1 LKKISV
7 WALIVASGL
16 VCIGARS
23 AIAQTVAPPDSMV
36 QQGAG
41 ISAMSSEQPLA
52 DARTAPELAVR
63 AFTAT
68 GARLTDIEVHDWSTV
83 SQRFASMRALTSLA
97 LRAAQLLG
105 LLRAHFWQRETRGE
119 RVVQLTGSFRG
130 TAGGPTLSLS
140 IEAASMRFVGSPAQ
154 TVVALRI
161 YGATHDVSS
170 LAVAYKAMA
179 QAVAEA
185 VAEAGGTA
193 DLNATLIGRLPYA
206 YSTTAQQAL
215 QSKAW
220 SAVTGRIM
228 QRFTG
233 TYTTSDAGYAPWQ
246 VPAVVSGAQK
256 LDLQVAFHRNNYAQ
270 MTKVLV
276 GTPMITVE
284 Y

>member
-7 WALIVASGL
+7 WALIVAAGL
-16 VCIGARS
+16 ACIGART
-23 AIAQTVAPPDSMV
+23 AIAQTVAPPDSIA

-41 ISAMSSEQPLA
+41 VSAMSAAHPLA
-52 DARTAPELAVR
+52 DARTAPDLAVR

-83 SQRFASMRALTSLA
+83 SQRFASMRALTALA

-105 LLRAHFWQRETRGE
+105 LRQAHFWQRETRGE
-119 RVVQLTGSFRG
+119 RVVQLTGWFRG
-130 TAGGPTLSLS
+130 TAGQPSLALS

-154 TVVALRI
+154 TVLALRI
-161 YGATHDVSS
+161 YGAAHDVTS
-170 LAVAYKAMA
+170 LAVAYRALA
-179 QAVAEA
+179 QAVAA
-185 VAEAGGTA
+185 AGGTA
-193 DLNATLIGRLPYA
+193 DLNATLIGRLPRG

-215 QSKAW
+215 ERKAW
-220 SAVTGRIM
+220 SAVTGRIL

-233 TYTTSDAGYAPWQ
+233 TYTTSDAGYAPWRA
-246 VPAVVSGAQK
+246 PAVVTGGQR